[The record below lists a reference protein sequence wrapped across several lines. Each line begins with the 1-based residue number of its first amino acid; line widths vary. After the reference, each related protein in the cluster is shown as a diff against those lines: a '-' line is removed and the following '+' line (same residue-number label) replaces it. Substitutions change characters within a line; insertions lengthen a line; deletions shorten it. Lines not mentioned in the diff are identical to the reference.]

1 LIWFFEVFK
10 GFWRIWVLVEFK
22 IGLSFEIG
30 LDLKFSW
37 EISWEKLFNL
47 VFDVFKV
54 FKKF

>member
-30 LDLKFSW
+30 LGLKFSW
-37 EISWEKLFNL
+37 ENLFDL
-47 VFDVFKV
+47 VFEVFES
-54 FKKF
+54 F